1 MWRRSSASSRSP
13 TAPAQPSLPSA
24 RASWTAR
31 AAPPG
36 VPASWLRWLHVP
48 LAAAGLAWVEP
59 AAWPRYLTV
68 VGVLALEWPFCIRLT
83 EGVEVYMPVMWTSAA
98 AAYVLGSR
106 DPARL
111 LGGGDPRLRAHRAPR
126 QRGPRAARSGSRRNP
141 PAAGAASR
149 STLDSVAD
157 GDIRHSCNMAEHAR
171 ARGDDRRLRA
181 GMHLSLAATVVVAEG
196 TVAAGRYL
204 APISG
209 RMAPARTWTRI
220 AEALGPDMPR
230 GDAPAAP
237 GDGVGS
243 SCWRRSTGGP
253 PASRPPACPRS
264 RCTRS

>member
-1 MWRRSSASSRSP
+1 MWRPSSASSRSP
-13 TAPAQPSLPSA
+13 TARAQPSLPSA

-68 VGVLALEWPFCIRLT
+68 VGVLALEWPFCIQLT

-98 AAYVLGSR
+98 AAYLLGPA
-106 DPARL
+106 DPARV

-126 QRGPRAARSGSRRNP
+126 RRGRRARGRARGGIRPPLARPVVRARQRRGRRHPPLLQHGRARG
-141 PAAGAASR
+141 
-149 STLDSVAD
+149 
-157 GDIRHSCNMAEHAR
+157 
-171 ARGDDRRLRA
+171 ARGDDRRLRR
-181 GMHLSLAATVVVAEG
+181 GMHLSIARHRGRRGRDRRRRAVSRADLRPHG
-196 TVAAGRYL
+196 AGARVD
-204 APISG
+204 AHRGS
-209 RMAPARTWTRI
+209 ARTGH
-220 AEALGPDMPR
+220 AR

-237 GDGVGS
+237 GDGVVPRAGV
-243 SCWRRSTGGP
+243 RSTAGR